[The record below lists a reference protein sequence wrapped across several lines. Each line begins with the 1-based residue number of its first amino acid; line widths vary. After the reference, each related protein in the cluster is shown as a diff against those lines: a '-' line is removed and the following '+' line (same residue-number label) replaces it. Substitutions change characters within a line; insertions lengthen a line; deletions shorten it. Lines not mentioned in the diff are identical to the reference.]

1 MVEKRNVYISLHEAF
16 VREGIRYTDKRTG
29 EQRLFNVVRLPPDT
43 VIDGRD
49 VGGYEFS
56 PLYVNPSRFRGE
68 HWRDVP
74 LLADRE
80 VRLSR
85 SVLDAEGRP
94 IVGEDG
100 RREKETMAVMPSQI
114 RDALSEARKRYA
126 EERSRDGR
134 GLAERAAGA
143 KDASESMERG
153 GARPFARDA
162 R

>member
-1 MVEKRNVYISLHEAF
+1 M
-16 VREGIRYTDKRTG
+16 
-29 EQRLFNVVRLPPDT
+29 
-43 VIDGRD
+43 
-49 VGGYEFS
+49 
-56 PLYVNPSRFRGE
+56 NPSRFRGE

-100 RREKETMAVMPSQI
+100 KREKETMAVMPSQI

-126 EERSRDGR
+126 EENARDGR
-134 GLAERAAGA
+134 GLAERAAEA
-143 KDASESMERG
+143 KGASESMERG
-153 GARPFARDA
+153 GTRPFACDA